1 MPSDCKHRS
10 APNTHRHA
18 VDWATAWSGTRAE
31 TYNVQAT
38 SRIAGAR
45 RPRGSRRTRR
55 RRTCRAPGNRT
66 THDNAHGVESRSNR
80 SVDAQPHGTQR
91 LSTMKLGVA
100 GIRDSDGGGGCWV
113 KLPTSVNL
121 YVAHAASLVM
131 FPPAS
136 PRRQATRSSP
146 VKATTIP
153 CGPAHR
159 MLGTP
164 PCMLGTPHGHSTKP
178 SGVTASQ
185 RTSAEKSY
193 TRDSS
198 ASS

>member
-1 MPSDCKHRS
+1 MPFDCKHRS

-131 FPPAS
+131 FPP
-136 PRRQATRSSP
+136 
-146 VKATTIP
+146 VCIP
-153 CGPAHR
+153 
-159 MLGTP
+159 
-164 PCMLGTPHGHSTKP
+164 
-178 SGVTASQ
+178 
-185 RTSAEKSY
+185 
-193 TRDSS
+193 S
-198 ASS
+198 ASGDEVKSGQGHHHPVWSSTPYAWYSSMHAWYTARALDKAKRCDSKPADLGGKVVHAG